1 MTRRISFSAHERRVS
16 RQFRTKMNKA
26 ESKEDVK
33 KVFVQTVEDLLNAI
47 LDKKAVVKA
56 EDLKLLP
63 DSKPYY
69 QMSEGL

>member
-1 MTRRISFSAHERRVS
+1 
-16 RQFRTKMNKA
+16 MNKA